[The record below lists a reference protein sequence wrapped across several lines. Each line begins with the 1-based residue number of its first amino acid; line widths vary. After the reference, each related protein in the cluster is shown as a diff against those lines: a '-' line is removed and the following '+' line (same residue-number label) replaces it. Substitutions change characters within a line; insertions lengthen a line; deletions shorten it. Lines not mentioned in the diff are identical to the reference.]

1 VRNLDEELVKRLVDK
16 VMALVEAENGTVV
29 EGDRPTVLAV
39 FTGCHGDPGPA
50 LEQVAG
56 LKGSH
61 FVVAA
66 ASPAAME
73 TIGAERIARS
83 ANSLASPGELHALV
97 EKSVAV
103 VFPTLSQNTAA
114 RGAWGLRDSL
124 PSEAMAWALKKGIPV
139 VACGDW
145 VCPGD
150 GKDPYSL
157 FLGGLLKKLEVFG
170 VRFCSCS
177 RMAETVTGTGKGTDP
192 KRTGT
197 PGKPVAGCRVL
208 TASAVRDAARGGQK
222 RIVVGKGCRVT
233 PLARDEAKD
242 CGIELFPEGSPE

>member
-1 VRNLDEELVKRLVDK
+1 
-16 VMALVEAENGTVV
+16 
-29 EGDRPTVLAV
+29 
-39 FTGCHGDPGPA
+39 
-50 LEQVAG
+50 
-56 LKGSH
+56 
-61 FVVAA
+61 
-66 ASPAAME
+66 ME
-73 TIGAERIARS
+73 TIGTERIARS
-83 ANSLASPGELHALV
+83 AHSLASPDELHALV

-139 VACGDW
+139 VACRDW

-157 FLGGLLKKLEVFG
+157 FLGGMLKKLEAFG

-177 RMAETVTGTGKGTDP
+177 RLAETVTGAGKATGP
-192 KRTGT
+192 KRAEI
-197 PGKPVAGCRVL
+197 PEKPVADCRVL
-208 TASAVRDAARGGQK
+208 TASAVRDAARNGKK
-222 RIVVGKGCRVT
+222 RIALGKGCLVT

-242 CGIELFPEGSPE
+242 CGIEIFPGDGPE

>member
-1 VRNLDEELVKRLVDK
+1 MRDLDEELVKRLVDK
-16 VMALVEAENGTVV
+16 VVALVEAENGTVV
-29 EGDRPTVLAV
+29 EEGKSTVLAV
-39 FTGCHGDPGPA
+39 FTGCHDDPGPA

-56 LKGSH
+56 LKESH

-73 TIGAERIARS
+73 TIGTDRIARS

-97 EKSVAV
+97 EKSVVV
-103 VFPTLSQNTAA
+103 VFPTLSQNTAS

-139 VACGDW
+139 VACRDW

-150 GKDPYSL
+150 RKDPYSL
-157 FLGGLLKKLEVFG
+157 FLGGMLEKLEAFG

-177 RMAETVTGTGKGTDP
+177 KLAETVTGAGKATGP
-192 KRTGT
+192 KRAEI
-197 PGKPVAGCRVL
+197 PEKPVAGCRVL
-208 TASAVRDAARGGQK
+208 TASEVRDAARSGRK
-222 RIVVGKGCRVT
+222 RISVGKGCRVT

-242 CGIELFPEGSPE
+242 CGIELFLEGIPE

>member
-1 VRNLDEELVKRLVDK
+1 MKDLDEELVKRLVDK
-16 VMALVEAENGTVV
+16 VMALIEAEKGPVTG
-29 EGDRPTVLAV
+29 EGKPTVLVV

-66 ASPAAME
+66 VSPAASE
-73 TIGAERIARS
+73 TIGTERISRA
-83 ANSLASPGELHALV
+83 AHNLASPGELHALI

-139 VACGDW
+139 VACRDW

-150 GKDPYSL
+150 RKDPYSL
-157 FLGGLLKKLEVFG
+157 FLGGMLKKLEAFG
-170 VRFCSCS
+170 VRFCYCS
-177 RMAETVTGTGKGTDP
+177 RLAEAVSEAGKSEVP

-197 PGKPVAGCRVL
+197 LEKPVAGCRVL
-208 TASAVRDAARGGQK
+208 TASMVRDAARGGQK
-222 RIVVGKGCRVT
+222 RILVGKGCVVT

-242 CGIELFPEGSPE
+242 CGIGLFPEGSPE

>member
-16 VMALVEAENGTVV
+16 VVALVEAENKAVV
-29 EGDRPTVLAV
+29 EGDKPTVLAV

-56 LKGSH
+56 LKVSH

-66 ASPAAME
+66 ASPGAME
-73 TIGAERIARS
+73 TIGTERIARS
-83 ANSLASPGELHALV
+83 AHSLASPGELHALV
-97 EKSVAV
+97 EKSMAV

-139 VACGDW
+139 VACRDW
-145 VCPGD
+145 VCPGE

-157 FLGGLLKKLEVFG
+157 FIGGMLKKLEVFG

-177 RMAETVTGTGKGTDP
+177 RLGETVSGAGKGMGPKRLEDTGKIP
-192 KRTGT
+192 
-197 PGKPVAGCRVL
+197 AGCRVL

-242 CGIELFPEGSPE
+242 CGVELFPEGGPE

>member
-1 VRNLDEELVKRLVDK
+1 MRDLDEELVKRLVEK
-16 VMALVEAENGTVV
+16 VVALVEAEDKPVA
-29 EGDRPTVLAV
+29 EEDRPTVLAV
-39 FTGCHGDPGPA
+39 FTGCQGDPGPA

-61 FVVAA
+61 LVVAA
-66 ASPAAME
+66 VSPAAGE
-73 TIGAERIARS
+73 TIGTERIARS
-83 ANSLASPGELHALV
+83 ANRLALPGELHAFI

-139 VACGDW
+139 VACRDW

-157 FLGGLLKKLEVFG
+157 FLGGMLKKLEAFG

-177 RMAETVTGTGKGTDP
+177 RLAETVTGAGKAAGP
-192 KRTGT
+192 KRGET
-197 PGKPVAGCRVL
+197 PEKPVAACRVL
-208 TASAVRDAARGGQK
+208 TASAVRDAAKSGQK
-222 RIVVGKGCRVT
+222 RIAVAKGCLVT

-242 CGIELFPEGSPE
+242 CGIELFPGDSPE

>member
-1 VRNLDEELVKRLVDK
+1 VRDLDEELVKRLVDK
-16 VMALVEAENGTVV
+16 VMALVEAESGPVAG
-29 EGDRPTVLAV
+29 EGRPTLLAV
-39 FTGCHGDPGPA
+39 FTGCHDDPGPA

-73 TIGAERIARS
+73 TIGEERIARS
-83 ANSLASPGELHALV
+83 ANSLASPGELHALI

-124 PSEAMAWALKKGIPV
+124 PSEAMAWALKKGVPV
-139 VACGDW
+139 VACRDW

-157 FLGGLLKKLEVFG
+157 FLGGMLKKLEAFG

-177 RMAETVTGTGKGTDP
+177 RLAETATGAGKNAAP
-192 KRTGT
+192 KR
-197 PGKPVAGCRVL
+197 PGPPENNPAGCRVL
-208 TASAVRDAARGGQK
+208 TASVVREASRSGQK